1 MFQRFVKMDKN
12 KIFLFL
18 SQIVN
23 AIIGICIGK
32 IIAIYFL
39 PEEFGQYN
47 LLLATYT
54 FFFTLILNPYL
65 QYVKTFTN
73 SDILENDFTSHFKI
87 SLGLNLLA
95 AILLTTSL
103 YFFKSLNLYL
113 FGIILVFF
121 PTNFIYNLLLD
132 FFNVKGKLNLFT
144 KLSLTFSIV
153 NCAVLLLVVFFLRH
167 KVNTLILLWGVHLA
181 AYLIAAVFFI
191 GKYPMVKLKD
201 WGLIKKEY
209 LKKYFVYAWPLIILA
224 FWNWVNS
231 YFDRYLI
238 EYFLNVKEVGLY
250 NANFS
255 LGTKVFLMI
264 NPFFLAIITPI
275 VFNENVILIEKKSK
289 IEQYA
294 KGYVIIGA
302 ILLVILYFSNDLI
315 GRVLLSVNYSSGFYV
330 IFWSAFAYFL
340 ITFGYLFEV
349 LFYYNKQTKII
360 LFANLVSAIV
370 TIVLNFILIPIL
382 ALDGVL
388 ISLLVSACLR
398 LAIVWIAYN
407 KTN

>member
-1 MFQRFVKMDKN
+1 MDKN